1 MNRIHTLILL
11 MLAATTLAASP
22 RRADRPQPSFVAT
35 WATAMEPTG
44 VADMPRTTDL
54 TDCSLRQIVHV
65 SLGGER
71 LRLRLSNIFGSDAVD
86 IKSIYIA
93 DARDSSLIDPSTARY
108 LTFGGRRSVT
118 IEAGSDT
125 CSDALPYHLRPLQ
138 RLAITISYG
147 RTPKNATS
155 HRGSR
160 TTSYIMPGTVKPR
173 QSFATTERVD
183 HWYNI
188 AAIEVAT
195 PAADQPTA
203 AKPPVIAVIGNSITD
218 GRGSTTNAQNRWTDI
233 MAESLQGTAG
243 VLNLGI
249 GGNCVIRGGLSQ
261 PASERFDRDILQQ
274 EGVTHV
280 IVFEGVNDIGWSPS
294 AERTAQE
301 LIAAYETFI
310 DKAHARGLTIYG
322 ATITPFGG
330 NSYWTHFHEAAR
342 AVVNEWIRTSRR
354 FDGVLDFDSLMRDDS
369 QPQRLRQQWQE
380 DWLHPNAAGY
390 KAMGEYAA
398 RCFQSQR

>member
-1 MNRIHTLILL
+1 MKTKNSILFRGIL
-11 MLAATTLAASP
+11 TVSLSLCCGLVCAQTE
-22 RRADRPQPSFVAT
+22 QWVGT
-35 WATAMEPTG
+35 WASAAEYTG
-44 VADMPRTTDL
+44 KGDMPAAPLTNRT
-54 TDCSLRQIVHV
+54 LREVIQV
-65 SLGGER
+65 SVGGDR
-71 LRLRLSNIFGSDAVD
+71 IRLRLSNEFSDEPVE
-86 IKSIYIA
+86 IRGLYVA
-93 DARDSSLIDPSTARY
+93 DALDSCDIRKGTARF
-108 LTFGGRRSVT
+108 LTFNGRKSVT
-118 IEAGSDT
+118 IPARQAIVSDV
-125 CSDALPYHLRPLQ
+125 CRYSLQPLQ
-138 RLAITISYG
+138 RLAVTIQYG
-147 RTPKNATS
+147 ATPEHATS

-160 TTSYIMPGTVKPR
+160 TTSFLAPGSVKPGAR
-173 QSFATTERVD
+173 FVANERVD

-294 AERTAQE
+294 AEHTAQE

-354 FDGVLDFDSLMRDDS
+354 FDGVIDFDSLMRDDR

-390 KAMGEYAA
+390 KAMGEYAG
-398 RCFQSQR
+398 RWFQEQR